1 MIYTKLQQ
9 KTKDRVTR
17 TKLKTGGELGCQ
29 YGISRKVTY
38 SHTISYIYNNFI
50 NIIFKISNYC
60 KLVFSWCP
68 SLSFFSFWIVCFQIC
83 RRKHLVFQTFS
94 IIDDYIFLLLYIY
107 IQFPNIYLG
116 LEYVGPSK
124 RMLTGLPIHI
134 FFAFG
139 LLYIAGMGYFLRNW
153 FYVQLV
159 VGVPFAVFLLY
170 WWWVKTLLS
179 LFYF

>member
-1 MIYTKLQQ
+1 M
-9 KTKDRVTR
+9 DVHV
-17 TKLKTGGELGCQ
+17 C
-29 YGISRKVTY
+29 
-38 SHTISYIYNNFI
+38 
-50 NIIFKISNYC
+50 
-60 KLVFSWCP
+60 LVFLLNCV
-68 SLSFFSFWIVCFQIC
+68 LSNMS
-83 RRKHLVFQTFS
+83 KKATFS

-170 WWWVKTLLS
+170 WW
-179 LFYF
+179 

>member
-1 MIYTKLQQ
+1 MDL
-9 KTKDRVTR
+9 
-17 TKLKTGGELGCQ
+17 
-29 YGISRKVTY
+29 
-38 SHTISYIYNNFI
+38 
-50 NIIFKISNYC
+50 FKISNYF
-60 KLVFSWCP
+60 KLVFSGCP

-139 LLYIAGMGYFLRNW
+139 LLYIAGLKIIWDFKNDIYKVVIYIGYSMRVCDLPWNSILTPEFTPGFKWDNVQPKIEWICTKSPCRNSAEG
-153 FYVQLV
+153 Q
-159 VGVPFAVFLLY
+159 
-170 WWWVKTLLS
+170 TIQ
-179 LFYF
+179 

>member
-1 MIYTKLQQ
+1 M
-9 KTKDRVTR
+9 
-17 TKLKTGGELGCQ
+17 CQ
-29 YGISRKVTY
+29 YGISRKATY
-38 SHTISYIYNNFI
+38 SHTISYISNNFI
-50 NIIFKISNYC
+50 NIILKITYYI
-60 KLVFSWCP
+60 KLVISGCP
-68 SLSFFSFWIVCFQIC
+68 SLSFLNGVLSNMSKKAFGFSN
-83 RRKHLVFQTFS
+83 
-94 IIDDYIFLLLYIY
+94 FLHYWWLYILIIIY
-107 IQFPNIYLG
+107 LNVQFPNIYLG

-179 LFYF
+179 LFFIFSLMLVLYLT